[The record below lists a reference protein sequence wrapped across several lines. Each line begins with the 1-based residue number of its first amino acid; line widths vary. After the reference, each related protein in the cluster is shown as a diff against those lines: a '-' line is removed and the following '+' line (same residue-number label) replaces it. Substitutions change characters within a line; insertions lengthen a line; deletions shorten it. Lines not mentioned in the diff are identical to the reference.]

1 MGGWAWVWVWA
12 CVAGL
17 GAGVGLGV
25 VKLAEEEDCK
35 EDIRTIC
42 KDEARSNFAV
52 LECLQ
57 NERRDLQDV
66 VSNKCNH
73 LLWNYKMNLTR
84 SGRIEELAKGVC
96 EEELKENEDCRPGT
110 EPGHTISCMTEK
122 LNEIKNERCRQ
133 YLLRLAAIVFSDYR
147 YVKNMVD
154 NCQEEIQKFKCGR
167 VEGTGANRR
176 GQGST
181 GEDDEAPPPR
191 YVHSQGAT
199 IECLSVH
206 ANQLGEACH
215 KQILRLAELQS
226 DDFHLDRPLFF
237 SCRDDREKFCGKVR
251 SGEGRVYKC
260 LIKHK
265 TDRGMS
271 KECAEQLSRRQ
282 KLTVQDY
289 RANRGIVRACRSA
302 IQENSCRKGSSN
314 DVHDVKLSKILL
326 CLENALRKGASIDG
340 SCRDEMLAHRRQ
352 LMEDYKLSPDL
363 MVACQKELD
372 QLCHGG
378 MVSEGGGRTLHCLMK
393 HARSHKMGRKR
404 VTDECKRELEKVVK
418 ETDAGEDWRV
428 DPVLH
433 EACHGVVDSS
443 CKDVM
448 GGNARVMRCLMRHLE
463 TPEMTSECERA
474 LLEIQ
479 YFVSRDWKLDPQLH
493 KACVDDATRLC
504 HAKKDWAENS
514 VDGVQVL
521 PCSLQICVP
530 PHRGAQCAG
539 QEVQRVMHE
548 RAAYVDLHP
557 DIEMACMEHLAQLC
571 SQNTGP
577 KEEMTCLQDNLEKLG
592 RECKEVVS
600 NYTEAEAKDV
610 RLNADVMTPLLC
622 PCCWG
627 GESCVCAQRVAQH
640 RGGEGDSTLMDC
652 LIRHKNSEAMQG
664 QLKCRIVIEH
674 FQLLSMKD
682 YIFSPKFREACQ
694 ADVASLCS
702 RNKPRNKADVIECL
716 SGHVRNAVLRDITHK
731 VSRPCRQQLR
741 QQLLQRHEDIR
752 LDPVLQNGC
761 SRDIAKFCKGVAFGK
776 GGGESCV
783 CVCVCR
789 CVYLVF
795 LPSLHPFYSS
805 IFLHALSSITPS
817 PHPSPFTPHSLTPL
831 PPLTTPSPVSH
842 HFLNSL
848 LLYHNYTAPSLIPP
862 HHPSPLTPHPH
873 PQVLECLRTHK
884 ANISIQCHR
893 RLFVREQEELQ
904 DPGTDVVLMAAC
916 RQMVDRYCHDVNSEK
931 LLQCLKSN
939 KDALN
944 FESGC
949 RTVVMRRLVE
959 QTTDTRLNP
968 DLLRACRHDMAKFCS
983 GLFER
988 ANASSV
994 ELNGLLTECLK
1005 EQLPTRKLSTS
1016 CRSRVVSLARTA
1028 ALNYRMDPI
1037 LVERCRAD
1045 MNILCQDEADN
1056 HMEECLKLAFQQQK
1070 LRSEMCRLHLAHIIE
1085 TQRADLSAD
1094 PFLNQVCGVDDNKFC
1109 TGMESGTHFS
1119 CLLDVLE
1126 RNPQGL
1132 NTECREALRKRQEMY
1147 SAAIKMTN
1155 IGSMSDLVRHVNAS
1169 TERTYLL
1176 MVLFVLVGAIFIG
1189 GLFCGRVTK
1198 RTKFLKDR

>member
-1 MGGWAWVWVWA
+1 MCRSWRGAAQPGAARRGDICRALPPPLTPSPPPTTLRDRQLAGTFALTRPAPPPAVPPRGAPRVTPASGLSAGTSDARHRTGAPRRPPRQRRESDHHTTGQPAGAWSEVKTQIYLLTAQQQMGGWAWVWVWA

-84 SGRIEELAKGVC
+84 SGRIEELAKG
-96 EEELKENEDCRPGT
+96 
-110 EPGHTISCMTEK
+110 GHTISCMTEK

-463 TPEMTSECERA
+463 TPEMTSECEAA
-474 LLEIQ
+474 LLEIHSTRRVWMTRPDSATPRRTGRRIRLMGCRSSR
-479 YFVSRDWKLDPQLH
+479 VSSDMCTIPTAEL
-493 KACVDDATRLC
+493 RLNPMC
-504 HAKKDWAENS
+504 
-514 VDGVQVL
+514 
-521 PCSLQICVP
+521 
-530 PHRGAQCAG
+530 G

-610 RLNADVMTPLLC
+610 RLNADVMTHCSVPVAKMC
-622 PCCWG
+622 S
-627 GESCVCAQRVAQH
+627 EVAQH
-640 RGGEGDSTLMDC
+640 RGSEGDSTLMDC

-716 SGHVRNAVLRDITHK
+716 SGHVRNAVLRDITHQ

-761 SRDIAKFCKGVAFGK
+761 SRDIAKFCKGVAFGR
-776 GGGESCV
+776 G
-783 CVCVCR
+783 
-789 CVYLVF
+789 
-795 LPSLHPFYSS
+795 
-805 IFLHALSSITPS
+805 A
-817 PHPSPFTPHSLTPL
+817 
-831 PPLTTPSPVSH
+831 
-842 HFLNSL
+842 
-848 LLYHNYTAPSLIPP
+848 
-862 HHPSPLTPHPH
+862 
-873 PQVLECLRTHK
+873 VLECLRTHK